1 MPAVQRSTRYLAL
14 KEPSKTSTDA
24 LVEIVSHAA
33 RDLER
38 PAFKAEANALL
49 GEVKKRTPIDEGFLT
64 ADVSNKT
71 VAYKKSFAAVVYV
84 PSNATSSKYAIP
96 MHEHRYN
103 LGRKSIQKQ
112 RKVGKLVGRKY
123 ITRALWDNTKSIK
136 AIIASEVKL

>member
-1 MPAVQRSTRYLAL
+1 MAKQLFRFNTNGLSSGIRQILQSQPLRTRRAMDAVGGYL
-14 KEPSKTSTDA
+14 
-24 LVEIVSHAA
+24 
-33 RDLER
+33 
-38 PAFKAEANALL
+38 N